1 MRGAASNRQLHVLFN
16 AAICDCLRLLLCCCV
31 FDVLV
36 TTEGREWESGWVGVG
51 VGGSRWGW
59 SRVVFLWWAF
69 GWPGNCASL
78 HKGPL
83 ISAQAG
89 L

>member
-1 MRGAASNRQLHVLFN
+1 MRGAASVRQLHVLFN
-16 AAICDCLRLLLCCCV
+16 VAICDCLRLLLCCCV

-36 TTEGREWESGWVGVG
+36 TTAGRECG
-51 VGGSRWGW
+51 WGW

-69 GWPGNCASL
+69 GWPGNCASF

-83 ISAQAG
+83 ISAHAG
-89 L
+89 I